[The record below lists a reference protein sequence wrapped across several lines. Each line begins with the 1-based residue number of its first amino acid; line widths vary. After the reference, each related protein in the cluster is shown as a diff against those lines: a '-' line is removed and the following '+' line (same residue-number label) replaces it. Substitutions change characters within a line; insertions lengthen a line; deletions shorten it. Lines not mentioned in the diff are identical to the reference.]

1 VKGAG
6 MAHGGYGKK
15 KKAGKAQLA
24 GRREGGGAPGVL
36 RKGADKQKN
45 KKTKVVSI
53 KNQIRGIERLLKKV
67 KNQRLSCCLH
77 SVLCLHFFFAG
88 SRSETCGL
96 GVVVRAL
103 IRNIL
108 AFLVGLEEQRNGLP
122 FVFHD

>member
-1 VKGAG
+1 

-24 GRREGGGAPGVL
+24 GRAPGVL

-67 KNQRLSCCLH
+67 KT
-77 SVLCLHFFFAG
+77 SVLML
-88 SRSETCGL
+88 S
-96 GVVVRAL
+96 
-103 IRNIL
+103 
-108 AFLVGLEEQRNGLP
+108 P
-122 FVFHD
+122 

>member
-1 VKGAG
+1 VRERVKGAA

-15 KKAGKAQLA
+15 KKAGKAQLT

-67 KNQRLSCCLH
+67 KTSVSRVVSIVYCALTCFSLDLGPRL
-77 SVLCLHFFFAG
+77 VA
-88 SRSETCGL
+88 L
-96 GVVVRAL
+96 GV
-103 IRNIL
+103 
-108 AFLVGLEEQRNGLP
+108 
-122 FVFHD
+122 

>member
-1 VKGAG
+1 MKGAG
-6 MAHGGYGKK
+6 MAHGGYGNK

-67 KNQRLSCCLH
+67 KT
-77 SVLCLHFFFAG
+77 SVSHVVSIVYGALTFFSLDLGPRVVA
-88 SRSETCGL
+88 L
-96 GVVVRAL
+96 GV
-103 IRNIL
+103 
-108 AFLVGLEEQRNGLP
+108 
-122 FVFHD
+122 